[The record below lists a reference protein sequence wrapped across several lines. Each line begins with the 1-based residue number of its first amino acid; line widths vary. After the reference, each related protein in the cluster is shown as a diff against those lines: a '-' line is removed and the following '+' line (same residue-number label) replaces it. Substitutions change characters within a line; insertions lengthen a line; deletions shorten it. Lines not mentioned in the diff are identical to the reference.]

1 MTNSNDLIVFY
12 DGECGF
18 CNRTVAFVL
27 RHDTSKRIR
36 FASIQSEYTLNLFKQ
51 KGFEAP
57 DLSTFYFLE
66 NGALYKKSTA
76 ALRLLKYFS
85 FPFSLFRVFWIIPRF
100 IRDGFYNAIAK
111 RRKRLSKG
119 YCVMPAKEDSD
130 RFLG

>member
-27 RHDTSKRIR
+27 SHDKSKSIR
-36 FASIQSEYTLNLFKQ
+36 FASIQSEFTIGLFEQ
-51 KGFEAP
+51 RGFEAP

-85 FPFSLFRVFWIIPRF
+85 FPLSLLPIFWIIPRF
-100 IRDGFYNAIAK
+100 IRDGVYDSIAK

-119 YCVMPAKEDSD
+119 YCVVPAKEDSD
-130 RFLG
+130 RFIG